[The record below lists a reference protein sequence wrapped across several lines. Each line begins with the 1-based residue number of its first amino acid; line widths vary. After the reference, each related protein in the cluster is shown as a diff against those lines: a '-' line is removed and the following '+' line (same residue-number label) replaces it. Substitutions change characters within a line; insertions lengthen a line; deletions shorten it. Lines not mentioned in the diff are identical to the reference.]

1 MILNHPDEIKWNDGP
16 LPLVEDVP
24 YSSRILVW
32 ITTPEGELMH
42 LIIIHPYEDNLNPLR
57 WCVNQFPLLGYL
69 AQYSD
74 VGIRAPEKDWIIKY
88 WTLIVT
94 DVPAEARE
102 DV

>member
-1 MILNHPDEIKWNDGP
+1 MILNHPNELKWNDGP

-42 LIIIHPYEDNLNPLR
+42 LTIIHPWMDNLNPLR

-69 AQYSD
+69 AQYSG
-74 VGIRAPEKDWIIKY
+74 VGIPAPEKDWIIKY
-88 WTLIVT
+88 WAWIVT
-94 DVPAEARE
+94 DVPTEARE